1 MTSQLETDQ
10 STSRRVFWE
19 GNVAIAEGAIA
30 AGCRFFAAYPITPAS
45 EIAHWMAKRLPEEG
59 GAFITMEDE
68 IASISAVIGASWAG
82 AKAMTATSGP
92 GFSLMMENLGYAIFT
107 ETPLVI
113 VDVQR
118 AGPSTG
124 QATMVAQGDVFQA
137 RFGSHGNYEVIALA
151 PSTVSEA
158 YSLIIKAFN
167 LAEEYRTPVIF
178 LADEH
183 IGHLEE
189 TVEISLKVEIIHR
202 KKAIKGQKH
211 FFGNVQD
218 GSLIPPMPALGEG
231 INVSVTGST
240 HNSQGI
246 RDTQNAKVHQDLVW
260 RIIQKIDTNREEI
273 QMIEETL
280 PDLSQIGII
289 SYGSVSRSVW
299 EMLRLAEQE
308 NIPVGHLRLITLWPF
323 PRRTVKT
330 FVNQFEK
337 VIVPELN
344 TGLMIREI
352 ERFTSDRTELIP
364 VSKIGGGT
372 PLDPE
377 EILEV
382 VVKNV

>member
-1 MTSQLETDQ
+1 
-10 STSRRVFWE
+10 
-19 GNVAIAEGAIA
+19 
-30 AGCRFFAAYPITPAS
+30 
-45 EIAHWMAKRLPEEG
+45 MAKRLPEEG

-82 AKAMTATSGP
+82 VKAMTATSGP

-124 QATMVAQGDVFQA
+124 QATMVGQGDVFQA
-137 RFGSHGNYEVIALA
+137 RFGSHGNYEIIALA

-167 LAEEYRTPVIF
+167 LAEKYRTPVIF

-189 TVEISLKVEIIHR
+189 TVEISPKVEIVHR
-202 KKAIKGQKH
+202 KKAKKGQKH
-211 FFGNVQD
+211 FFGNVQN

-231 INVSVTGST
+231 FNVSVTGST

-246 RDTQNAKVHQDLVW
+246 RDTRNAKTHQDLVW

-273 QMIEETL
+273 QIIEETF
-280 PDLSQIGII
+280 PDHSQIGII

-299 EMLRLAEQE
+299 KMIRLAEQE
-308 NIPVGHLRLITLWPF
+308 NILVGHLRLITLWPF
-323 PRRTVKT
+323 PRSTVKT
-330 FVNQFEK
+330 FVNQFKK

-364 VSKIGGGT
+364 MSKIGGGA
-372 PLDPE
+372 PLAPE

>member
-1 MTSQLETDQ
+1 M
-10 STSRRVFWE
+10 
-19 GNVAIAEGAIA
+19 AIAEGAIT

-45 EIAHWMAKRLPEEG
+45 EIAHWMATRLPEEG

-82 AKAMTATSGP
+82 VKAMTATSGP
-92 GFSLMMENLGYAIFT
+92 GFSLMMENLGWSIMT

-124 QATMVAQGDVFQA
+124 QATMVSQGDVFQA
-137 RFGSHGNYEVIALA
+137 RFGSHGNYEIIALT

-158 YSLIIKAFN
+158 YSLIITAFN

-189 TVEISLKVEIIHR
+189 TMEISLKVEVIHR
-202 KKAIKGQKH
+202 KKANKGQKH

-218 GSLIPPMPALGEG
+218 GSLVPPMPVLGEG
-231 INVSVTGST
+231 FNVSVTGST
-240 HNSQGI
+240 HDSQGI
-246 RDTQNAKVHQDLVW
+246 RDTRNAKVHQDLIW

-273 QMIEETL
+273 QMTEETL
-280 PDLSQIGII
+280 PNASKIGVI

-299 EMLRLAEQE
+299 EMMRLAKQE
-308 NIPVGHLRLITLWPF
+308 NIQVGHLRLITLWPF
-323 PRRTVKT
+323 PKRAVKS

-337 VIVPELN
+337 IIVPELN

-364 VSKIGGGT
+364 VSKIGGGE
-372 PLDPE
+372 PFDPE
-377 EILEV
+377 EILEM

>member
-1 MTSQLETDQ
+1 M
-10 STSRRVFWE
+10 
-19 GNVAIAEGAIA
+19 AIAEGAIA

-45 EIAHWMAKRLPEEG
+45 EIAHWMATRLPEEG

-82 AKAMTATSGP
+82 VKAMTATSGP

-118 AGPSTG
+118 TGPSTG
-124 QATMVAQGDVFQA
+124 QATMASQGDVFQT
-137 RFGSHGNYEVIALA
+137 RFGSHGNYEIIVLA
-151 PSTVSEA
+151 PSTVSDA
-158 YSLIIKAFN
+158 YSLVIKAFN
-167 LAEEYRTPVIF
+167 LAEKYRTPVIF

-189 TVEISLKVEIIHR
+189 TVEISPNVEIVHR

-218 GSLIPPMPALGEG
+218 GSLVPPMPALGEG
-231 INVSVTGST
+231 FNVSVTGST
-240 HNSQGI
+240 HDSQGI
-246 RDTQNAKVHQDLVW
+246 RDTRDAKVHQDLVW
-260 RIIQKIDTNREEI
+260 RIIHKIDTNREEI
-273 QMIEETL
+273 QMTEETL
-280 PDLSQIGII
+280 MNHSQIGII

-299 EMLRLAEQE
+299 EMIRLAEQE
-308 NIPVGHLRLITLWPF
+308 NIQVGHLRLITLWPF

-344 TGLMIREI
+344 TGLLIREI
-352 ERFTSDRTELIP
+352 DRFTSDRTELISI
-364 VSKIGGGT
+364 SKIGGGT
-372 PLDPE
+372 PFDPD
-377 EILEV
+377 EILEM